1 MKAHEERMA
10 AARPVHAS
18 GEARWNK
25 CGDERGM
32 TLVEIMIAL
41 GISAILV
48 GGAYSMLYSSQQI
61 QTVNEQAV
69 QTQQN
74 GRIAMELI
82 AQDLK
87 DAGFQAQALT
97 PPGIGTAGAAG
108 TCGTN
113 AILPRDNNTAGA
125 DTGPDSFSVIVPVPL
140 STLQTQITGAAPT
153 ASVVLANGT
162 LAAAEGW
169 GTAPY
174 AVPNP
179 VISIAGFYTGTV
191 STTSSDTLSLAA
203 AVKLPKEAL
212 MPVGMQVYWLKCVM
226 YKIIHAS
233 SNATTEQP
241 LCGGTLPCLVR
252 GTPPCLTTQTGPA
265 CVAVVDG
272 IEDLQLSYACDGCVG
287 NQDDIIDD
295 QAGGTAGAFDA
306 NDFISN
312 NAWTAGNFVPN
323 TIRMVQI
330 SVVARQVGSIL
341 GSEGPTGAKAAYT
354 PSPLVVQDHNH
365 ANGVFVAGDLN
376 TAAAQGVYGQA
387 MRRVFTRTVQLKNMG
402 LF

>member
-1 MKAHEERMA
+1 MKAHGERMA
-10 AARPVHAS
+10 AARSVQAS

-153 ASVVLANGT
+153 TSVVLANGT

-287 NQDDIIDD
+287 TEDGIIDD

-312 NAWTAGNFVPN
+312 NAWTAGNVVPQN
-323 TIRMVQI
+323 HPDGSDLRGGPPGRIHPGIGRPHGRKGGVHALAAGRAGSQPGERRIR
-330 SVVARQVGSIL
+330 R
-341 GSEGPTGAKAAYT
+341 
-354 PSPLVVQDHNH
+354 H
-365 ANGVFVAGDLN
+365 
-376 TAAAQGVYGQA
+376 
-387 MRRVFTRTVQLKNMG
+387 
-402 LF
+402 

>member
-1 MKAHEERMA
+1 
-10 AARPVHAS
+10 
-18 GEARWNK
+18 
-25 CGDERGM
+25 
-32 TLVEIMIAL
+32 
-41 GISAILV
+41 
-48 GGAYSMLYSSQQI
+48 
-61 QTVNEQAV
+61 
-69 QTQQN
+69 
-74 GRIAMELI
+74 
-82 AQDLK
+82 
-87 DAGFQAQALT
+87 
-97 PPGIGTAGAAG
+97 
-108 TCGTN
+108 
-113 AILPRDNNTAGA
+113 
-125 DTGPDSFSVIVPVPL
+125 
-140 STLQTQITGAAPT
+140 
-153 ASVVLANGT
+153 
-162 LAAAEGW
+162 
-169 GTAPY
+169 
-174 AVPNP
+174 
-179 VISIAGFYTGTV
+179 
-191 STTSSDTLSLAA
+191 
-203 AVKLPKEAL
+203 

-287 NQDDIIDD
+287 TEDGIIDD

-312 NAWTAGNFVPN
+312 NAWTAGAVVPK

-354 PSPLVVQDHNH
+354 PSPLVVQDHSH
-365 ANGVFVAGDLN
+365 ASGVFAANDLN
-376 TAAAQGVYGQA
+376 TATAQAIYGQA

>member
-287 NQDDIIDD
+287 TEDGIIDD

-312 NAWTAGNFVPN
+312 NAWTAGNVVPN

-365 ANGVFVAGDLN
+365 ANGVFVAGDLS